1 MVVALAAVI
10 SQVLGLAHM
19 GLISHQR
26 CEQGAVI
33 HASASTS
40 AHAHAADD
48 RKVDDGVA
56 VRAGGALEGD
66 HEHCDPFAV
75 APALVAAEPW
85 CADLTLLDGTVL
97 PWSVRPSAGERAVAL
112 LLLAPKSSPPTV

>member
-19 GLISHQR
+19 VLISHQR
-26 CEQGAVI
+26 CEHGAVV

-40 AHAHAADD
+40 AHAHAPDAP
-48 RKVDDGVA
+48 KVDDGVA
-56 VRAGGALEGD
+56 AQPGGGLEGD

-75 APALVAAEPW
+75 TPAVVAAEPW
-85 CADLTLLDGTVL
+85 CAELTLLDEALL